1 MARLEWYCH
10 YRCAGID
17 MGKQTDH
24 IVTCA
29 AQSVGA
35 VQAALCVFDLPN
47 DSIAFVEVVIVGR
60 DTGNGDGYAAKRVAA
75 FKQVAGTGA
84 LIGNQSDTAAPVAS
98 QALTAASFTLSIS
111 GATLSVNAAGVAG
124 RTIDWYAIMKVQL
137 N

>member
-1 MARLEWYCH
+1 
-10 YRCAGID
+10 

-35 VQAALCVFDLPN
+35 TVAPLCSFDLPN
-47 DSIAFVEVVIVGR
+47 DSIAFVEVVLVGR

-75 FKQVAGTGA
+75 FKQVGGTGA
-84 LIGNQSDTAAPVAS
+84 LLGNQSDTVAPVAS
-98 QALTAASFTLSIS
+98 QALAAASFSLSIAN
-111 GATLSVNAAGVAG
+111 ATLSVSATGVAG

>member
-1 MARLEWYCH
+1 
-10 YRCAGID
+10 

-35 VQAALCVFDLPN
+35 AVAALCVYDLPN
-47 DSIAFVEVVIVGR
+47 DCIAFIEVVIVGR
-60 DTGNGDGYAAKRVAA
+60 DIGNGDGYSAKRVAA
-75 FKQVAGTGA
+75 FKQVGGTGA
-84 LIGNQSDTAAPVAS
+84 LIGNQSDTVAPVAS
-98 QALTAASFTLSIS
+98 QSLSAASFVLAIS
-111 GATLSVNAAGVAG
+111 GATLSVNATGVAG